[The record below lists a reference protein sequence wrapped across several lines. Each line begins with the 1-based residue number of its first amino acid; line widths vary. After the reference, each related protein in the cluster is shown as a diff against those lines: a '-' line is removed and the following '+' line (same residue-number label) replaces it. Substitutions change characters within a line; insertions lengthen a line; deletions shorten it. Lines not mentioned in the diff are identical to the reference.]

1 MNASDDWKPAE
12 SIWEMR
18 RKAPFHFLAEAENA
32 RVSAYALSH
41 IDEDF
46 ASKLTSDAGY
56 SGHITIAFGE
66 AFRRDALI

>member
-56 SGHITIAFGE
+56 SGHIILLSAKPFGVM
-66 AFRRDALI
+66 R